1 MLSWRD
7 VLDQEARGD
16 ELQRQAM
23 RWRLV
28 QSAQPAEPRRSGRL
42 AGSMIRLGAW
52 MERTGCR
59 LQSRFANIEPKSI
72 LVASGAE
79 TQLHGCS

>member
-7 VLDQEARGD
+7 VLDQEVRRED
-16 ELQRQAM
+16 LRRQAM
-23 RWRLV
+23 RW
-28 QSAQPAEPRRSGRL
+28 QEAQPVRPHRVHLTDRL

-59 LQSRFANIEPKSI
+59 LQGRFAEIEPATI
-72 LVASGAE
+72 LAPSGAE

>member
-7 VLDQEARGD
+7 VLDQEVRRE
-16 ELQRQAM
+16 ELERQARHWQVEQTM
-23 RWRLV
+23 RGADPQRN
-28 QSAQPAEPRRSGRL
+28 GRL
-42 AGSMIRLGAW
+42 AGYMVQLGAW

-59 LQSRFANIEPKSI
+59 IQGRFAGIEPMAI
-72 LVASGAE
+72 LAATAAE